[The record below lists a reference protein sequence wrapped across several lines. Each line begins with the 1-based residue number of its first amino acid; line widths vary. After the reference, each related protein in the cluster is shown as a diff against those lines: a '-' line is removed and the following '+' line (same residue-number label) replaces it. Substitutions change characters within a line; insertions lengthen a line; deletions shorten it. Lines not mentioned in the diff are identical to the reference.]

1 MKTHQLRIN
10 MSNAAL
16 DQAQNIL
23 TAMNGQYG
31 ILGCLLVS
39 VIDGELLACS
49 LPSDIDTGLISS
61 LCATLFSNNRVS
73 IRKMNRGDLA
83 QMTLVTERGILH
95 FYHTGSAILVV
106 LTARGQRVSLEGL
119 LRLTEEQGQALTG
132 LIN

>member
-1 MKTHQLRIN
+1 
-10 MSNAAL
+10 MSNESIGK
-16 DQAQNIL
+16 AQNIL
-23 TAMNGQYG
+23 TAMNGQHG

-39 VIDGELLACS
+39 IADGRLLASS
-49 LPSDIDTGLISS
+49 LPSDIDTGMIAA

-95 FYHTGSAILVV
+95 FYHTGPAVLVV

-119 LRLTEEQGQALTG
+119 LRLTEQQGQVLAG
-132 LIN
+132 LMT

>member
-1 MKTHQLRIN
+1 MNKE
-10 MSNAAL
+10 
-16 DQAQNIL
+16 QAQNVL
-23 TAMNGQYG
+23 MAMNGQHG

-39 VIDGELLACS
+39 VTDGQLLASS
-49 LPSDIDTGLISS
+49 LPPDIDTAMIAA

-95 FYHTGSAILVV
+95 FFQAGAAVLIV

-119 LRLTEEQGQALTG
+119 LRLTEQQGQVLAG
-132 LIN
+132 LVS